1 MFRVKGL
8 GKEGLRGQCHVLT
21 QHLFLHEMLS
31 SGAAISIGFSCPWSA
46 WKRIARHGVAVCNKL
61 FNKHASAVMCD
72 AQIWYKLGTRIIL
85 GLPMLSTPSQC
96 LHQQAPI
103 ELTCRLL
110 QVVARCPWHAKMPEV
125 PISGQK

>member
-1 MFRVKGL
+1 MGNAMYLRSTFFCTRCFHLALQFPSGSPAHGQH
-8 GKEGLRGQCHVLT
+8 GKELQDTALRSATNYLT
-21 QHLFLHEMLS
+21 SML
-31 SGAAISIGFSCPWSA
+31 
-46 WKRIARHGVAVCNKL
+46 
-61 FNKHASAVMCD
+61 VMCD

-96 LHQQAPI
+96 LHLQAPI

-125 PISGQK
+125 PISGQKSAIEALR